1 MMEEMKA
8 KGIKE
13 KKDEEVA
20 FSTFSQ
26 WCTDTS
32 GTRQKAIDDGAA
44 KIEKLDADI
53 ATATSDIEGLTKDLA
68 ELDEDLGRWD
78 TDKKAASDV
87 RKKERTD
94 YEATHRDYADTLDAV
109 ERALVAIKKMPDKVS
124 QAFIQTSI
132 EKAAKAPRVPPK
144 ARHSLVAFLATVSGQ
159 NPLDVEAPEASGYES

>member
-32 GTRQKAIDDGAA
+32 GTRQKAIEDGAA

-53 ATATSDIEGLTKDLA
+53 ATAISDIEGLTKDLA

-94 YEATHRDYADTLDAV
+94 YEATHRDYADTIDAL
-109 ERALVAIKKMPDKVS
+109 ERALNVLKKNAGNIAQKS
-124 QAFIQTSI
+124 LIQTHL
-132 EKAAKAPRVPPK
+132 EKVAMAPLVPK
-144 ARHSLVAFLATVSGQ
+144 EASRTLIAFLQ
-159 NPLDVEAPEASGYES
+159 NEQPKGLEY